1 MAGDSSARI
10 KLTYQDYLAIPDDG
24 RRHEIVGGEHVVNPA
39 PSLRHQEVSVRLLF
53 QLTAQVEH
61 GGIGRVFHAPVDVR
75 LSETDV
81 MQPDIVVVTNDNR
94 EILAESH
101 IEGPPDLVVEIVS
114 PTTERLDRRV
124 KLARYELLGVSEYWI
139 VDPAARV
146 IEPYVREEGRFA
158 PPARHAERIES
169 ATIPGVAIDLGTI
182 W

>member
-1 MAGDSSARI
+1 
-10 KLTYQDYLAIPDDG
+10 
-24 RRHEIVGGEHVVNPA
+24 
-39 PSLRHQEVSVRLLF
+39 
-53 QLTAQVEH
+53 
-61 GGIGRVFHAPVDVR
+61 VDVR